1 MSNQE
6 LNIQGKRRR
15 IIKNVAIFAA
25 AAATVFTLLAALT
38 WALFFKSWFEY
49 VGYQQ
54 NVTIRAAKLYEQV
67 RDSNDQAAMRDLE
80 KLSHQNNAIAALFL
94 SSLYKKEAITK
105 SGINMKD
112 PDADTSKVNGEKID
126 SLILQAMQEYND
138 EELWVFLSGTSSR
151 WRLDADVVLKEKLSA
166 LEKYSTSIKNS
177 VKLEYSTTL
186 SQEQRSAAE
195 ACFNIL
201 SKVDRQS
208 YLSILSAR
216 TTGSCTEF
224 KGDSEAILKET
235 IKYLL

>member
-1 MSNQE
+1 MSIKE
-6 LNIQGKRRR
+6 LSMHGKRKK
-15 IIKNVAIFAA
+15 IIKHVAICTAA
-25 AAATVFTLLAALT
+25 VAAVFTLLAALT
-38 WALFFKSWFEY
+38 WVLFFKSWFEY

-54 NVTIRAAKLYEQV
+54 NVTFKAAKLYEQV

-80 KLSHQNNAIAALFL
+80 KLSHQNNAVAALFL
-94 SSLYKKEAITK
+94 SSLYKREAIED
-105 SGINMKD
+105 SGIDMKD

-138 EELWVFLSGTSSR
+138 EELWVFLNGTSSR
-151 WRLDADVVLKEKLSA
+151 WRLDSDAVLKERLSA

-201 SKVDRQS
+201 NKVDRQS
-208 YLSILSAR
+208 YLSISSSR

-224 KGDSEAILKET
+224 KGDSVAILRET